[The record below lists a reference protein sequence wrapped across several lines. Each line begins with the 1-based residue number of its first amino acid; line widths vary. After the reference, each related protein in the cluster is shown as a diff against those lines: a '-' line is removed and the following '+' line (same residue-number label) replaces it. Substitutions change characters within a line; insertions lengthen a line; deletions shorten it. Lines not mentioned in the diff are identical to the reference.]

1 MRWGYEQLARPR
13 AGLVELLLV
22 RPERL
27 PAVFGRPF
35 LRDVVAGRPSG
46 GAMTSIRDLLAE
58 YGRAVAL
65 RVAVELGCG
74 LSDKARIERCADDVL
89 QELVAKQAQR
99 GRDTL
104 EREID
109 G

>member
-1 MRWGYEQLARPR
+1 M
-13 AGLVELLLV
+13 
-22 RPERL
+22 ERL
-27 PAVFGRPF
+27 AGGPF
-35 LRDVVAGRPSG
+35 RIPLRVRRV
-46 GAMTSIRDLLAE
+46 TSIRDLLAE

-74 LSDKARIERCADDVL
+74 LADKARIERCADAVL
-89 QELVAKQAQR
+89 RELEAKQAKR
-99 GRDTL
+99 GRETL